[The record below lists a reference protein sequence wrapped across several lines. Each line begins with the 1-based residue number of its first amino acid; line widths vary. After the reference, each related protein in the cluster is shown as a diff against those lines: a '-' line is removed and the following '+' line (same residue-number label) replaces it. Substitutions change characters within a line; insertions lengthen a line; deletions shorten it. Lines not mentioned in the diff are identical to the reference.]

1 MYKDKK
7 YYDKKFAELLGHF
20 TPSDLEHA
28 EELIKQIEFDYSH
41 GLQRHHDI
49 ASGLHS
55 GKNINIISYSLKYEP
70 PYISEYVRL
79 YFEEKGCNVSL
90 DSDKQLI
97 IDKSQNPNDSFE
109 QIIDTEATRDSNE
122 DSSR

>member
-7 YYDKKFAELLGHF
+7 YYDEKFAELLGQF

-28 EELIKQIEFDYSH
+28 DEIIKQIEFDYSH

-70 PYISEYVRL
+70 SYISEYVRL

-90 DSDKQLI
+90 DLNKQLI

-109 QIIDTEATRDSNE
+109 QIIDTEATRDPNE